1 MVSCFSSSYLPL
13 CLAHARKK
21 LMSKMSILSIIFL
34 SRLNLNS
41 FYCFSNLLD
50 NSLAKV
56 IRKILRQLKLR
67 QSFSGAGGLSYN
79 KKHTGARS
87 SERKLTSY
95 LAQQEG
101 DKQGEAYRQT
111 FTPFRMLG
119 LVMSDHLQF
128 LNLA

>member
-13 CLAHARKK
+13 HLAHACKK
-21 LMSKMSILSIIFL
+21 MMLKI

-41 FYCFSNLLD
+41 PNFFSNLLG

-56 IRKILRQLKLR
+56 FQTQKGSSLARRLELR

-79 KKHTGARS
+79 KKHMGARS

-95 LAQQEG
+95 LAWQEG
-101 DKQGEAYRQT
+101 DKLGEA
-111 FTPFRMLG
+111 
-119 LVMSDHLQF
+119 
-128 LNLA
+128 